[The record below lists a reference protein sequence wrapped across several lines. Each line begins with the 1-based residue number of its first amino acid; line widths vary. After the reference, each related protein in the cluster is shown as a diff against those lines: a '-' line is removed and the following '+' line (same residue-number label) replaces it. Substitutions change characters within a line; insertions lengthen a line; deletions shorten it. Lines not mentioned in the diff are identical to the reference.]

1 MLDGVRLSGG
11 GSLGD
16 RLWTGPA
23 LSVVALDT
31 TRVADAANVLV
42 PAARAKLSLR
52 LGVGDDPRAAH
63 GCAEQYLRSHA
74 EFGAQ
79 VTITEGSLAAP
90 CRLDTDNA
98 SYDAARD
105 AFTEAFGQAPVEIG
119 LGGSI
124 PFIARDVA
132 TAFPDAAILV
142 TGVED
147 PDSRTHGVDESLH
160 LGQFAKVCLAETLLL
175 DRLANRR

>member
-1 MLDGVRLSGG
+1 M
-11 GSLGD
+11 
-16 RLWTGPA
+16 
-23 LSVVALDT
+23 VALDT
-31 TRVADAANVLV
+31 TRVADAANVEHF
-42 PAARAKLSLR
+42 AARAKLSLR
-52 LGVGDDPRAAH
+52 LGVGDDPRAAMDALNSH
-63 GCAEQYLRSHA
+63 LRSHA

-79 VTITEGSLAAP
+79 VTITEGSWP
-90 CRLDTDNA
+90 RRA
-98 SYDAARD
+98 SSTPTTQGDAARD

-124 PFIARDVA
+124 PFIAEFA

-147 PDSRTHGVDESLH
+147 RTTRSRRRRSLH